1 MQLYMK
7 KKWNEFSLLFLFLFY
22 PHQTRPKRVKF
33 MVKQSTLKQ
42 ADIPHTNRVLIKKD
56 VNVNHVWQYKDKG
69 MCNRL
74 GVVGDVDADMCVWY
88 CLYICGT
95 VLIVWNCTSCLN
107 VPNKTYI
114 HIYIVVQVMTISVTS
129 LILKRYS
136 KMSFPCELGKNC
148 KEWYQYW
155 ESLSVNSHFLGQP
168 RDDFTLTLG
177 TADSSNQPIILY
189 LLNFLS
195 PAHEGKMWVWHRAGE
210 FIILWPFYLCHWCT
224 VIKIM
229 LHGNV
234 L

>member
-1 MQLYMK
+1 MK
-7 KKWNEFSLLFLFLFY
+7 WIFSFVSKKRENSFHCFFSCFY
-22 PHQTRPKRVKF
+22 PHQTRHKWVKF

-42 ADIPHTNRVLIKKD
+42 AHIPYTNRVLIKKD
-56 VNVNHVWQYKDKG
+56 MNVNHVWQYKDKG

-74 GVVGDVDADMCVWY
+74 VVICVDVDADMHDIVCVYVEMCWMY
-88 CLYICGT
+88 EIVLLVWMYI
-95 VLIVWNCTSCLN
+95 L
-107 VPNKTYI
+107 
-114 HIYIVVQVMTISVTS
+114 VQVMTISVTS
-129 LILKRYS
+129 LILKRS
-136 KMSFPCELGKNC
+136 AKMSFPCELGKNC

-177 TADSSNQPIILY
+177 IADSSNQPIILY

-210 FIILWPFYLCHWCT
+210 IIILWPFYLCHWCA